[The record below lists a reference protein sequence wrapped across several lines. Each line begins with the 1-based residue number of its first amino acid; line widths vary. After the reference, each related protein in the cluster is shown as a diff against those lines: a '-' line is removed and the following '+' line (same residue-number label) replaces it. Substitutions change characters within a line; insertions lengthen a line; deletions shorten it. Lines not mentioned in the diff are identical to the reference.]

1 MKLRFG
7 SGTRTA
13 SCVAV
18 ALIATS
24 ALAACGSASTTGASG
39 STRVAIATRDFNNPY
54 WAALRDGAL
63 DAGKSLKVDV
73 NVQAGSGETDATGEN
88 AKLSTL
94 VSQGYD
100 CYGAVPVDASNI
112 ITPLIPAS
120 RAGKPILDLD
130 TQVDTNAATQAN
142 LKITSF
148 IGSDNTNAGQLAGQQ
163 MLQLLGGH
171 GKVAILEG
179 IPGEQNGINRESAF
193 RATTAGKLDV
203 VQAQTADYE
212 QSKAQTVTDA
222 ILKVHPDITGI
233 FAANDTMGL
242 GAVQSVL
249 NAGKS
254 GQIKVVSV
262 DGIKEALQSVQSG
275 KLAATV
281 TQYPYA
287 EGQMAV
293 EACQVLK
300 QGKQI
305 PARVVA
311 PIKLITPDNVAQALT
326 SFPKP
331 FFTYA
336 DPIAAQLGTGK

>member
-1 MKLRFG
+1 MRFRTG
-7 SGTRTA
+7 RGLRTA
-13 SCVAV
+13 TCVALTLLT
-18 ALIATS
+18 AST
-24 ALAACGSASTTGASG
+24 LAACGGSSSAGGG
-39 STRVAIATRDFNNPY
+39 SRVAIATRDFNNPY
-54 WAALRDGAL
+54 WAALRDGAV
-63 DAGKSLKVDV
+63 AEGSALKVEV
-73 NVQAGSGETDATGEN
+73 NVQAGSNETDAAGEN
-88 AKLSTL
+88 SKLSTL

-130 TQVDTNAATQAN
+130 TQVDGNAATQAN

-148 IGSDNTNAGQLAGQQ
+148 IGSDNTNAGQLAGQH

-171 GKVAILEG
+171 GSVAILEG
-179 IPGEQNGINRESAF
+179 IPGEQNGINRENAF
-193 RATTAGKLDV
+193 RATTAGKLTV
-203 VQAQTADYE
+203 VSAQSANYE
-212 QSKAQTVTDA
+212 QAKAQTVTDA

-242 GAVQSVL
+242 GAVQSVI
-249 NAGKS
+249 NAGRS

-293 EACQVLK
+293 EACQALK
-300 QGKQI
+300 QGKTI
-305 PARVVA
+305 PSRVVA
-311 PIKLITPDNVAQALT
+311 PIKLITSDNVGKALE

-336 DPIAAQLGTGK
+336 DPIAAQLGGSK

>member
-1 MKLRFG
+1 MMKPVAIVLTVLAL
-7 SGTRTA
+7 GTLT
-13 SCVAV
+13 
-18 ALIATS
+18 
-24 ALAACGSASTTGASG
+24 ACGSSSG
-39 STRVAIATRDFNNPY
+39 SGSGSGARVAIATRDFNNPY
-54 WAALRDGAL
+54 WAALRDGAQ
-63 DAGKSLKVDV
+63 AEGSTLKLDV
-73 NVQAGSGETDATGEN
+73 NVQAGSSETDAAGEN
-88 AKLSTL
+88 SKLSTL
-94 VSQGYD
+94 VTQGYD
-100 CYGAVPVDASNI
+100 CYGAVPVNASNI

-120 RAGKPILDLD
+120 RANKPILDLD
-130 TQVDTNAATQAN
+130 TQIDTKAAAAAN

-148 IGSDNTNAGQLAGQQ
+148 IGSDNTNAGQIAGQE

-179 IPGEQNGINRESAF
+179 IPGEQNGINRETSF

-203 VQAQTADYE
+203 VEAQTANYE
-212 QSKAQTVTDA
+212 QDQAQTVTDA

-254 GQIKVVSV
+254 GQIKVVSI

-275 KLAATV
+275 KLAGTV

-293 EACQVLK
+293 EACQALK
-300 QGKQI
+300 LGKQI
-305 PARVVA
+305 PSRIVA
-311 PIKLITPDNVAQALT
+311 PIKLITKDNVGQALA

-331 FFTYA
+331 FFTYS
-336 DPIAAQLGTGK
+336 DPIASLLKSK

>member
-1 MKLRFG
+1 MKLPALGLAVLALGTLTACSSSSSG
-7 SGTRTA
+7 SG
-13 SCVAV
+13 
-18 ALIATS
+18 
-24 ALAACGSASTTGASG
+24 SG
-39 STRVAIATRDFNNPY
+39 SGARVAIATRDFNNPY
-54 WAALRDGAL
+54 WAALRDGAQ
-63 DAGKSLKVDV
+63 AEGSALKLDV
-73 NVQAGSGETDATGEN
+73 NVQAGSSETDAAGEN
-88 AKLSTL
+88 DKLSTL
-94 VSQGYD
+94 VTQGYD
-100 CYGAVPVDASNI
+100 CYGAVPVNASNI

-120 RAGKPILDLD
+120 RANKPIIDLD
-130 TQVDTNAATQAN
+130 TQIDTKAAAAAN

-148 IGSDNTNAGQLAGQQ
+148 IGSDNNNAGQLAGQY

-179 IPGEQNGINRESAF
+179 IPGEQNGINRETAF
-193 RATTAGKLDV
+193 RASTAGKLDV
-203 VQAQTADYE
+203 VQAQTANYE
-212 QSKAQTVTDA
+212 QDQAQTVTDA

-254 GQIKVVSV
+254 AQIKVVSI

-275 KLAATV
+275 KLAGTV

-293 EACQVLK
+293 EACQALK
-300 QGKQI
+300 LGKTI
-305 PARVVA
+305 PNRIVA
-311 PIKLITPDNVAQALT
+311 PIKLITPDNVGQALT

-336 DPIAAQLGTGK
+336 DPIAPLLKSK

>member
-1 MKLRFG
+1 
-7 SGTRTA
+7 
-13 SCVAV
+13 
-18 ALIATS
+18 
-24 ALAACGSASTTGASG
+24 
-39 STRVAIATRDFNNPY
+39 
-54 WAALRDGAL
+54 
-63 DAGKSLKVDV
+63 
-73 NVQAGSGETDATGEN
+73 
-88 AKLSTL
+88 
-94 VSQGYD
+94 
-100 CYGAVPVDASNI
+100 
-112 ITPLIPAS
+112 
-120 RAGKPILDLD
+120 
-130 TQVDTNAATQAN
+130 
-142 LKITSF
+142 
-148 IGSDNTNAGQLAGQQ
+148 
-163 MLQLLGGH
+163 
-171 GKVAILEG
+171 
-179 IPGEQNGINRESAF
+179 
-193 RATTAGKLDV
+193 
-203 VQAQTADYE
+203 
-212 QSKAQTVTDA
+212 
-222 ILKVHPDITGI
+222 
-233 FAANDTMGL
+233 MGL

-311 PIKLITPDNVAQALT
+311 PIKLITPDNVGQALT

-336 DPIAAQLGTGK
+336 DPIAAQLGGSK